1 MRSVIVAAVA
11 ARFLATHL
19 PTAFSNAALSGSASR
34 SPLRSLRSSIPA
46 AALGLSEYRSSA
58 WVCSSG
64 NNEDSTAAL
73 WDSKELRIKHF
84 PLDVI
89 KPCVGQCSD
98 KDCEIASFI

>member
-1 MRSVIVAAVA
+1 MRPVIVAAVA
-11 ARFLATHL
+11 TRFLATHF
-19 PTAFSNAALSGSASR
+19 PTALSNAALSGSASR

-46 AALGLSEYRSSA
+46 AALELSEYRSSTG
-58 WVCSSG
+58 VCRSG
-64 NNEDSTAAL
+64 DNEDSTPTL
-73 WDSKELRIKHF
+73 GDSEELRIKHF